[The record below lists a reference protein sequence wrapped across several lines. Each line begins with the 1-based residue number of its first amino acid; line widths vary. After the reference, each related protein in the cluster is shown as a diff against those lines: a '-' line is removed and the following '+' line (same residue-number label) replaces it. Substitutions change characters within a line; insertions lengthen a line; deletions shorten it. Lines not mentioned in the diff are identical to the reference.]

1 MTNYQRKNSP
11 SKNQKNSPSKNQK
24 NSPSKNQK
32 NNQTEYD
39 KSRMGHDLYKCEN
52 SSEYVKFAR
61 KYGASVRLGN
71 HYVIRHANG
80 RTSTLSCTH
89 GKQTALHKT
98 KKEFKEIYGVD

>member
-32 NNQTEYD
+32 NNQTEYEYD

-61 KYGASVRLGN
+61 KYGA
-71 HYVIRHANG
+71 
-80 RTSTLSCTH
+80 
-89 GKQTALHKT
+89 
-98 KKEFKEIYGVD
+98 

>member
-1 MTNYQRKNSP
+1 MTNYQRKNSQP
-11 SKNQKNSPSKNQK
+11 KKQKN
-24 NSPSKNQK
+24 NQK
-32 NNQTEYD
+32 NNHTETYEYD
-39 KSRMGHDLYKCEN
+39 KSRMGRDLYKCEN